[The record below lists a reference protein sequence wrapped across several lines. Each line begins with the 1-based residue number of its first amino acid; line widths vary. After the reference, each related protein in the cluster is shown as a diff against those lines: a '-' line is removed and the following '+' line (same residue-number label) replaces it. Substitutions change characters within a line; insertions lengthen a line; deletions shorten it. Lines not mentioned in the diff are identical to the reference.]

1 MLKPR
6 NGGSIWEDTELVR
19 WEKYI
24 GWRFE
29 TPILDTS
36 HFIVL
41 IMTLSNTCFSFK
53 ESSTRVLNLQASLQD
68 PTLLSNLKEVSF
80 KLESMPISW
89 RLLHVA
95 IYEWKIRCVH
105 WVEWVQEWHKWWE
118 NIQVSLQ
125 TYERTFSATETLE
138 CILNHESHARERTS
152 FPWYLQYLHHLNLF
166 GHTVELHPRTL
177 LDKYELCGLLLAEMM
192 VNQSQHYLPWRMSV
206 VWLLS

>member
-24 GWRFE
+24 EWRFE

-41 IMTLSNTCFSFK
+41 IITLSNTCFSFK

-68 PTLLSNLKEVSF
+68 PTLLSNLNEVSC

-95 IYEWKIRCVH
+95 SYEWKIQCVH
-105 WVEWVQEWHKWWE
+105 WVEWVQEWHKWMREYTSISPNLRKDILCHGDIGMHSEPRVSCEGKNFLSMVPSIPSSSEPFWSYSWVTSE
-118 NIQVSLQ
+118 N
-125 TYERTFSATETLE
+125 
-138 CILNHESHARERTS
+138 S
-152 FPWYLQYLHHLNLF
+152 F
-166 GHTVELHPRTL
+166 G
-177 LDKYELCGLLLAEMM
+177 
-192 VNQSQHYLPWRMSV
+192 
-206 VWLLS
+206 